1 MEEEALTEPLLP
13 RDRDDSSMHS
23 VVNIAAASTATAPAH
38 RRAINDAVAATAKY
52 AAFYVA
58 LENDYASGKTASPT
72 SRPSPSTARTPLLK
86 VPSMWTTPPPSTTP
100 PPPLRPL
107 SRRPYL

>member
-13 RDRDDSSMHS
+13 RNRDDSSTHS

-72 SRPSPSTARTPLLK
+72 SRPSPLLK